1 MRFCNIVGEYYSTNE
16 IVIVGDYKMFSKD
29 YFKEQKEKRLLKK
42 IIKIKNPDPRVN
54 KKVVDDLYE
63 AMKRTRKDKR

>member
-1 MRFCNIVGEYYSTNE
+1 
-16 IVIVGDYKMFSKD
+16 MFSKD

-42 IIKIKNPDPRVN
+42 IIKIENPDPRVN

-63 AMKRTRKDKR
+63 AMKRTRKDKK

>member
-63 AMKRTRKDKR
+63 AMKRTRKDKK

>member
-1 MRFCNIVGEYYSTNE
+1 
-16 IVIVGDYKMFSKD
+16 MFSKD

-42 IIKIKNPDPRVN
+42 IIKIENPYPRVN

-63 AMKRTRKDKR
+63 AMKRTSKDKK